1 MSITLNNLVFPFTG
15 FIQGG
20 IARYLNTDAG
30 AAAGFRPLTATVS
43 GPNVNGDYKVRW
55 KLVLPTVVQ
64 VEGACCD
71 AVERLTTVDIVV
83 TIPRSAGAA
92 ERTAMSGSIKDLA
105 ASPEFLASISSLIT
119 PSA

>member
-1 MSITLNNLVFPFTG
+1 MSITLNALVYPFSG
-15 FIQGG
+15 FVQGG

-30 AAAGFRPLTATVS
+30 TAVGFRPLTATVS

-55 KLVLPTVVQ
+55 KLVLPTVV
-64 VEGACCD
+64 AAANCCD
-71 AVERLTTVDIVV
+71 DVTRLTTVDIVV
-83 TIPRSAGAA
+83 TIPQSAPAV
-92 ERTAMSGSIKDLA
+92 ERTAMGNSIKDLA

>member
-1 MSITLNNLVFPFTG
+1 MSITLNSLVFPFAG

-20 IARYLNTDAG
+20 IARYMNTDAG
-30 AAAGFRPLTATVS
+30 VAAGFRPLTATVT
-43 GPNVNGDYKVRW
+43 GPNVNSDYKVRW

-64 VEGACCD
+64 AGNGCCD
-71 AVERLTTVDIVV
+71 VAERLSTVDIVV
-83 TIPRSAGAA
+83 TVPRSAGAD
-92 ERTAMSGSIKDLA
+92 ERTAMGNSIKDLV